1 MGDIPNVQRSN
12 RTMQLHRP
20 NPRADLRSTLQAVR
34 RKLQEALELSKLQE
48 RDALRR
54 G

>member
-1 MGDIPNVQRSN
+1 
-12 RTMQLHRP
+12 MQIHRP
-20 NPRADLRSTLQAVR
+20 GPRTDVRSTLQAVR

-48 RDALRR
+48 RDALKR